1 MSDKEELMKA
11 ERQIGTSSR
20 RLRSMARLI
29 GQGAVTLGLIA
40 FDVVKSATGGG
51 NSSSAFTP
59 VILPGAESDSAP
71 LGPDR
76 KVRKKPRRTKRRTN

>member
-1 MSDKEELMKA
+1 MKT
-11 ERQIGTSSR
+11 ERQIDTSSR
-20 RLRSMARLI
+20 RLLSIARLI
-29 GQGAVTLGLIA
+29 GQGALTLVLIV

-51 NSSSAFTP
+51 NSSSAFVP

-76 KVRKKPRRTKRRTN
+76 KARKKPRRTKRRTN